1 MSAIFFGSIGTIAD
15 TSELQRQAFN
25 QAFVLHNLDWQWS
38 REEYASLLEKSGG
51 KQRIEEYAKSNGQ
64 SVDAAAIHH
73 SKSEI
78 FQNALHQEPLIARSG
93 VVDVIRKAKQNGL
106 KLALVTGTSE
116 QNVLSMLEALH
127 NEIDVNDFD
136 LVLNSSKIKHPKP
149 DKDAYI
155 IALKELNQTPNS
167 CVAIENNVDGLES
180 AKSAGIACIAFPDE
194 NTAHHNFK
202 TADLQVSQLD
212 FELLQRFL
220 LVNP

>member
-15 TSELQRQAFN
+15 TSELQRQSFN
-25 QAFVLHNLDWQWS
+25 QAFALHNLDWQWS

-51 KQRIEEYAKSNGQ
+51 KQRIEEYAKLMGQ

-78 FQNALHQEPLIARSG
+78 FQNALHEEPIMARLG
-93 VVDVIRKAKQNGL
+93 VVEVIQKAKQNGL

-116 QNVLSMLEALH
+116 QNVLSMLAALR
-127 NEIDVNDFD
+127 NEIDANDFD
-136 LVLNSSKIKHPKP
+136 LVLNSSKIQHPKP
-149 DKDAYI
+149 DKEAYVV
-155 IALKELNQTPNS
+155 ALKELNQTPSS

-180 AKSAGIACIAFPDE
+180 AKSAGLTCIAFPDQ
-194 NTAHHNFK
+194 NTASHDFK
-202 TADLQVSQLD
+202 DADLRVSQLD

-220 LVNP
+220 

>member
-15 TSELQRQAFN
+15 TSEMQRQSFN
-25 QAFVLHNLDWQWS
+25 QAFALHNLDWQWS
-38 REEYASLLEKSGG
+38 REEYMSLLEKSGG
-51 KQRIEEYAKSNGQ
+51 KQRIEEYAKSMGQ

-78 FQNALHQEPLIARSG
+78 FQNALYEKPLMARSG
-93 VVDVIRKAKQNGL
+93 VVDVMQKAKQNGL

-116 QNVLSMLEALH
+116 QNVLSMLAALR
-127 NEIDVNDFD
+127 NEIDINDFD
-136 LVLNSSKIKHPKP
+136 LVLNASKIAHPKP
-149 DKDAYI
+149 DKDAYVV
-155 IALKELNQTPNS
+155 ALKELNQTPDN

-194 NTAHHNFK
+194 NTAHHDFK

-212 FELLQRFL
+212 FEMLQRFL
-220 LVNP
+220 

>member
-15 TSELQRQAFN
+15 TSELQRQSFN
-25 QAFVLHNLDWQWS
+25 QAFALHNLDWQWS

-51 KQRIEEYAKSNGQ
+51 KQRIEEYAKLMGQ

-78 FQNALHQEPLIARSG
+78 FQNALHEEPIMARLG
-93 VVDVIRKAKQNGL
+93 VVEVIQKAKQNGL

-116 QNVLSMLEALH
+116 QNVLSMLAALR
-127 NEIDVNDFD
+127 NEIDANDFD
-136 LVLNSSKIKHPKP
+136 LVLNSSKIQYPKP
-149 DKDAYI
+149 DKEAYVV
-155 IALKELNQTPNS
+155 ALKELNQAPSS

-180 AKSAGIACIAFPDE
+180 AKSAGLTCIAFPDQ
-194 NTAHHNFK
+194 NTASHDFK
-202 TADLQVSQLD
+202 DADLRVSQLD

-220 LVNP
+220 